1 MVPRNQF
8 LDGDLSDRT
17 SLIHLLDNNDSE
29 DNNEAHII
37 KHSPYYS
44 ESDFSKH
51 INSKGGLSILSIN
64 IQCVNAKFDEFQAFI
79 DRINVKNPINV
90 ICLQECWLK
99 NYDNVTMFN
108 LAGYEMVYKTRSCC
122 AHGGLIIYIHNE
134 LECTTLTDI
143 NIASTGWEYLCVELC
158 DRKPRS
164 KKYTLCNVYRTP
176 SEIVEDI
183 NNFTTEFA
191 TLLSHM
197 KAIRHSSYVCGDY
210 NIDLLKVKRNKHYCE
225 YFDEIISQ
233 GFIPKITLPTRISE
247 HSSTLIDNIFTSN
260 IDERESSGI
269 LLNQISD
276 HQMVF
281 TLIENKSYVT
291 HVPKF
296 VEIQNNDHDSIHNFV
311 HELEELNIY
320 EKLHTSVDS
329 RPEENYGILLKL
341 LSTAKD
347 KHLPTKIVKFN
358 RKKHKRAKWMT
369 NGILKSI
376 NTKDKLYKNLVK
388 MDMEDVQYTRLKAE
402 FIHFK
407 NTLRRSINAA
417 KRLYYLRTF
426 ALYRNDIKQTWSVI
440 KDTLQKKLHSAP
452 SNKFILN
459 NATITDPDE
468 IANEFNKYFINI
480 GRALSD
486 EIQSIHSSQD
496 YLPQHNKPTS
506 NFSFNSVNEECIAK
520 FIVKL
525 KNKSSYGYD
534 SISNKLIKS
543 ASHVLVR
550 PLTLIVN
557 QSLHTGIYPSQ
568 LKLSRVKPLFKHG
581 NKSQFN
587 NYRPIS
593 LLPSLSK
600 IFEYVMFDQLLHYFI
615 ENNLLSMEQFGF
627 RPGHSTE
634 LAAVRLVD
642 QLTSQMDNN
651 LIPVNI
657 YIDLSK
663 AFDTL
668 NHSILLSKLKYYGVT
683 GCANNL
689 LQCYLSGRSQFVEYN
704 GHKSEKLSVTTG
716 VPQGSVLGPLL
727 FLIYINDLPLVSNVF
742 NMVMYADDTT
752 LFCNIDNNVTEDVIN
767 RELLKVYE
775 WLGANKLS
783 LNVAKTKFMVFHTSN
798 RLVRYPN
805 LLING
810 RPIERVTQFNF
821 LGLIL
826 QSNMSWSMH
835 TDHISLKVSKAIS
848 IIYRLKDVYP
858 LLVLQTLYNTLILP
872 YFNYC
877 ILSWGATISNGNRLH
892 LLQKKV
898 VRLIS
903 NSNYIA
909 HTEPIYKNLR
919 LLKLTDM
926 FPIAVWK
933 FYYKL
938 MNNQLPEYFVDW
950 KPELPR
956 VCTRYE
962 IRSPVFHMPLIRH
975 KFAENLLRYCLIMQL
990 NMEKCS
996 VLITSK
1002 VHTHSFLGYKTY
1014 LKQKAINLYSDHCT
1028 ILQCY
1033 VCQKISL

>member
-1 MVPRNQF
+1 M
-8 LDGDLSDRT
+8 
-17 SLIHLLDNNDSE
+17 
-29 DNNEAHII
+29 
-37 KHSPYYS
+37 
-44 ESDFSKH
+44 
-51 INSKGGLSILSIN
+51 
-64 IQCVNAKFDEFQAFI
+64 
-79 DRINVKNPINV
+79 
-90 ICLQECWLK
+90 
-99 NYDNVTMFN
+99 
-108 LAGYEMVYKTRSCC
+108 
-122 AHGGLIIYIHNE
+122 
-134 LECTTLTDI
+134 
-143 NIASTGWEYLCVELC
+143 
-158 DRKPRS
+158 
-164 KKYTLCNVYRTP
+164 
-176 SEIVEDI
+176 
-183 NNFTTEFA
+183 
-191 TLLSHM
+191 
-197 KAIRHSSYVCGDY
+197 
-210 NIDLLKVKRNKHYCE
+210 
-225 YFDEIISQ
+225 
-233 GFIPKITLPTRISE
+233 
-247 HSSTLIDNIFTSN
+247 
-260 IDERESSGI
+260 
-269 LLNQISD
+269 
-276 HQMVF
+276 
-281 TLIENKSYVT
+281 
-291 HVPKF
+291 
-296 VEIQNNDHDSIHNFV
+296 
-311 HELEELNIY
+311 
-320 EKLHTSVDS
+320 
-329 RPEENYGILLKL
+329 
-341 LSTAKD
+341 
-347 KHLPTKIVKFN
+347 
-358 RKKHKRAKWMT
+358 AKWMT
-369 NGILKSI
+369 KGILKSI

-388 MDMEDVQYTRLKAE
+388 MNINNVQYTALKAE
-402 FIHFK
+402 FTNFK
-407 NTLRRSINAA
+407 NTLCRSINAA
-417 KRLYYLRTF
+417 KRLYYMRTF
-426 ALYRNDIKQTWSVI
+426 ALYKNDIKQTWSVI

-459 NATITDPDE
+459 NVTITDPDE
-468 IANEFNKYFINI
+468 IANEFNRYFINI
-480 GRALSD
+480 GRSLAD
-486 EIQSIHSSQD
+486 QIQSIHSSQD

-506 NFSFNSVNEECIAK
+506 NFSFNPVNEECIAK

-525 KNKSSYGYD
+525 KNKSSFGYD

-543 ASHVLVR
+543 AGHVLVK
-550 PLTLIVN
+550 PLTVIVN
-557 QSLHTGIYPSQ
+557 QSLHTGVYPSQ
-568 LKLSRVKPLFKHG
+568 LKLSRIKPLFKNG

-600 IFEYVMFDQLLHYFI
+600 IFEYVMFDQLLHYFT
-615 ENNLLSMEQFGF
+615 ENSLLSMEQYGF

-642 QLTSQMDNN
+642 EITSKMDNN
-651 LIPVNI
+651 LIPTNI

-668 NHSILLSKLKYYGVT
+668 NHSILLYKLKYYGVT
-683 GCANNL
+683 GCANKL

-704 GHKSEKLSVTTG
+704 GHRSEKLYVTTG
-716 VPQGSVLGPLL
+716 VPQESVLGPLL
-727 FLIYINDLPLVSNVF
+727 FLIYITDLPLVSNVF

-767 RELLKVYE
+767 RELHKVYE

-835 TDHISLKVSKAIS
+835 TNHISLKVSKAIG

-858 LLVLQTLYNTLILP
+858 LLVLQTLYNTLIFP

-877 ILSWGATISNGNRLH
+877 ILAWGATINNDNRLH
-892 LLQKKV
+892 LLQKKAL
-898 VRLIS
+898 RLIS

-909 HTEPIYKNLR
+909 YTEPIYKNLG

-938 MNNQLPEYFVDW
+938 MNNQLPEYFIDW

-962 IRSPVFHMPLIRH
+962 IRSPVFHLPLIRH
-975 KFAENLLRYCLIMQL
+975 KFAENSLRYCLIKQL

-1002 VHTHSFLGYKTY
+1002 VHTHSFPGYKTY
-1014 LKQKAINLYSDHCT
+1014 LKQKAIDLYSDHCT
-1028 ILQCY
+1028 ISQCY
-1033 VCQKISL
+1033 VCQKLSL